1 MTKATELRTKD
12 VAALEK
18 EVTDLL
24 KAHFGLRMQK
34 ATQQLTN
41 HSQLGKTR
49 RDIAR
54 AKTVLAQKKKD
65 TDATGEELGRFSSGR
80 MKLTIKLD
88 QLIWQM
94 L

>member
-1 MTKATELRTKD
+1 MKASELRAKD

-18 EVTDLL
+18 EIADLL

-65 TDATGEELGRFSSGR
+65 AA
-80 MKLTIKLD
+80 K
-88 QLIWQM
+88 
-94 L
+94 

>member
-1 MTKATELRTKD
+1 MKANELRAKD

-54 AKTVLAQKKKD
+54 AKTILAQKKKE
-65 TDATGEELGRFSSGR
+65 AT
-80 MKLTIKLD
+80 K
-88 QLIWQM
+88 
-94 L
+94 

>member
-41 HSQLGKTR
+41 HSQLGNTR

-54 AKTVLAQKKKD
+54 AKTILAQKKKE
-65 TDATGEELGRFSSGR
+65 AT
-80 MKLTIKLD
+80 K
-88 QLIWQM
+88 
-94 L
+94 